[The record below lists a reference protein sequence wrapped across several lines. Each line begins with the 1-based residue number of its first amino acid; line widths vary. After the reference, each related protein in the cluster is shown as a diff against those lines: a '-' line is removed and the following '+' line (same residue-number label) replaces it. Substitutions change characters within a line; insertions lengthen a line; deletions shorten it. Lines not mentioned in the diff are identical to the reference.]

1 MYSMATCSSAMAM
14 RCTIQACTRICLHGD
29 FTSCTAR
36 LIKILLVCD
45 YLTTMIEAN
54 PRRDKPPHGLKH
66 SGPGRGGLPLCSPSL
81 VTKTHY
87 ECRMAAG
94 RRLARN

>member
-1 MYSMATCSSAMAM
+1 MCSTTMCSSVMAT
-14 RCTIQACTRICLHGD
+14 RYICQGCMWICPLGD